1 MRKHPGTPSVMK
13 SHTLIA
19 LSVAAAGG
27 LALAAFAQKSVPLSK
42 LPFSPSRKAGPT
54 LYVSGQV
61 PRTADG
67 ADVRASVEAETR
79 QVMDN
84 IGRILKDQGYTFD
97 DVVNATVYLK
107 DIQDYPEMNKVYAS
121 YFKNAFP
128 ARATV
133 GGVDIVFG
141 FRVEISCVASK
152 EGK

>member
-1 MRKHPGTPSVMK
+1 MK
-13 SHTLIA
+13 KYTLIA
-19 LSVAAAGG
+19 ITLAAAGG
-27 LALAAFAQKSVPLSK
+27 LALAAFAQKAVPLSK
-42 LPFSPSRKAGPT
+42 LPFSPSRKAGQT
-54 LYVSGQV
+54 VSGQV

-84 IGRILKDQGYTFD
+84 IGRILKEQGYNFD
-97 DVVNATVYLK
+97 DVVNATVYIK

>member
-1 MRKHPGTPSVMK
+1 MSMK
-13 SHTLIA
+13 KNLV
-19 LSVAAAGG
+19 VAATAALVGG
-27 LALAAFAQKSVPLSK
+27 LAFIALAQKPVPLSK
-42 LPFSPSRKAGPT
+42 LPFSPSRQAGGT

-61 PRTADG
+61 PRTAEG
-67 ADVRASVEAETR
+67 ADVRESVEAETR

-84 IGRILKDQGYTFD
+84 IGRILKEKGYTFD

-121 YFKNAFP
+121 YFKNGFP

-133 GGVDIVFG
+133 GGVEIVFG
-141 FRVEISCVASK
+141 FRVEISCVAFK

>member
-1 MRKHPGTPSVMK
+1 MK
-13 SHTLIA
+13 PYSLTLLTLA
-19 LSVAAAGG
+19 TAGG
-27 LALAAFAQKSVPLSK
+27 FALAALAQKSIPLNK
-42 LPFSPSRKAGPT
+42 LPFSPSRKAGST

-67 ADVRASVEAETR
+67 TDVRASVEAETR

-84 IGRILKDQGYTFD
+84 IGRILKEQGYTFD

-107 DIQDYPEMNKVYAS
+107 DIQNYPEMNAVYAS

-133 GGVDIVFG
+133 GGVDIIFG
-141 FRVEISCVASK
+141 FKVEISCVASK
-152 EGK
+152 EGQ

>member
-1 MRKHPGTPSVMK
+1 MK
-13 SHTLIA
+13 KHTLIA
-19 LSVAAAGG
+19 LTVAAACG